1 MHRWG
6 RGKAPAALKD
16 RTSSSLQMARPQ
28 KTLLALPQKE
38 GVQAAAVAPTLLPN
52 LKSSCFDHALH
63 QGLLH
68 PTRRRC
74 SPTSAPTPK
83 LSKKRKVH
91 AAGDMFPTDW
101 SPPPIEF
108 LNLRVP
114 QASRG
119 APAQRW
125 VGPRGPQGLRT
136 WAPQLP
142 EELGQEPQDLD
153 PQGSLT
159 SLEELFWNMA
169 GPSQKATAPVVDTH
183 TLFTSGTSESYA
195 NSLDYLLQEKRQQ
208 ALEQEREKL
217 LLHDCPDLYSQ
228 DLAEDEAPLTPEHRM
243 LVERFSMSLQVIPPV
258 HPGETV
264 FLPRRHPLYCIL
276 DCSHLKPRS
285 HLEGLFLSCPLA
297 QQLSFLRSGLLSNLY
312 LHTPD
317 CPVPLLQW
325 LFQLLTWP
333 PETSS
338 GAFGLLWDLSV
349 NGLFHQSDGDKH
361 WWCPSLQEVTE
372 VFHSLGARSPALGL
386 REPCQHSGRV
396 LKNSTSLNWSEQQDA
411 PLEIALD
418 VSLNYI
424 YKFLALCALAQPGAY
439 TDGDLLGLIELLCR
453 VGLDAGLRLLPKTDL
468 QQLLLLLLENIHEWP
483 RKLQKL
489 CCSLSE
495 VSDHHHNLLAL
506 VQFFLD
512 VTSRSRQLRSQLSL
526 VVIARMLDQ
535 QETLPLWQEKAQLS
549 LLSQLLSLM
558 RPSSLRQYLGSETL
572 PPCQEQQPKTNAEL
586 DHKVCYLCHSLLTL
600 AGVVVSCQDIT
611 PDQWGELQL
620 LCMQLDRHINT
631 HIRESPH
638 AMHRTRLK
646 DLAAQTYVRWQELL
660 AHCQPQVVPPQAPGL
675 GGEGSGQVGCPEPAA
690 CQPPLQL
697 LSSWLADGWRR
708 QHGVWSCLGGPSSF
722 LSRIKCPG
730 APGWLSRFSS

>member
-6 RGKAPAALKD
+6 RGKAPAALED

-28 KTLLALPQKE
+28 KTLLALPQRE

-52 LKSSCFDHALH
+52 LKRSCFDHALH

-74 SPTSAPTPK
+74 SPTSAPNPK

-114 QASRG
+114 QASKG

-125 VGPRGPQGLRT
+125 VGPGGPQGLRT

-183 TLFTSGTSESYA
+183 TLFTSGASESYA
-195 NSLDYLLQEKRQQ
+195 NSLDYLLQEKREQ

-217 LLHDCPDLYSQ
+217 LLHDCPDLYSL

-372 VFHSLGARSPALGL
+372 VFHSLGACSPALGL

-453 VGLDAGLRLLPKTDL
+453 VGLDVGLRLLPKTDL

-586 DHKVCYLCHSLLTL
+586 DHKSPSGSKCLFNNQGRRGGSGLRVCYLCHSLLTL

-660 AHCQPQVVPPQAPGL
+660 THCQPQAQY
-675 GGEGSGQVGCPEPAA
+675 
-690 CQPPLQL
+690 
-697 LSSWLADGWRR
+697 
-708 QHGVWSCLGGPSSF
+708 
-722 LSRIKCPG
+722 
-730 APGWLSRFSS
+730 FSPWKD